1 MRKTNLEIKISLFK
15 YILLRLVGLDFRKSF
30 VNKQYYNLLLSEIT
44 MTKAMKRLYFLC
56 LLDAKFGDGKLFEVF
71 DDFRA
76 YLRGPVE
83 ESIYLNRHDN
93 RGISPLIYKD
103 ENYSIIDHM
112 NGDSRLLKDI
122 TEELS
127 DNLLIAADK
136 AIFLLRGSTLKES
149 GDKIMDLDDT
159 RLVDLSRSLSHKV
172 WADCFY
178 YSEFGGEISRKLKEP
193 GILEEEIR
201 CFINKVKI

>member
-1 MRKTNLEIKISLFK
+1 MRKTKLEIKISLFK
-15 YILLRLVGLDFRKSF
+15 YILLRLVGLDFRESF
-30 VNKQYYNLLLSEIT
+30 VNKQYYNQLLSEIT

-83 ESIYLNRHDN
+83 ESIYLSRHDN
-93 RGISPLIYKD
+93 KGCPLVYED
-103 ENYSIIDHM
+103 ENYSIIDC
-112 NGDSRLLKDI
+112 RLLEDI
-122 TEELS
+122 TDEL
-127 DNLLIAADK
+127 DNNLLIDADK
-136 AIFLLRGSTLKES
+136 AIFLLRGSTLKEN
-149 GDKIMDLDDT
+149 GEKIVDLDDT

-178 YSEFGGEISRKLKEP
+178 YSELGGSISRKLKEP
-193 GILEEEIR
+193 GILEDEIK
-201 CFINKVKI
+201 CFTDKVKI

>member
-1 MRKTNLEIKISLFK
+1 MRKTNLEVKISLFK
-15 YILLRLVGLDFRKSF
+15 YILLRLVGLDFRESF
-30 VNKQYYNLLLSEIT
+30 VNEQYYNLLLSEIT

-83 ESIYLNRHDN
+83 ESIYLNRHNN
-93 RGISPLIYKD
+93 RGFSPLVYKY
-103 ENYSIIDHM
+103 ENYSIID
-112 NGDSRLLKDI
+112 SRLLEDI
-122 TEELS
+122 TDELV
-127 DNLLIAADK
+127 DNNLLIDADK
-136 AIFLLRGSTLKES
+136 AIFLLRVSTLKEN
-149 GDKIMDLDDT
+149 GEKIVDLDDT

-178 YSEFGGEISRKLKEP
+178 YNEFEGSISRKLKEP
-193 GILEEEIR
+193 GILKEEIN
-201 CFINKVKI
+201 CFLSKVIVG